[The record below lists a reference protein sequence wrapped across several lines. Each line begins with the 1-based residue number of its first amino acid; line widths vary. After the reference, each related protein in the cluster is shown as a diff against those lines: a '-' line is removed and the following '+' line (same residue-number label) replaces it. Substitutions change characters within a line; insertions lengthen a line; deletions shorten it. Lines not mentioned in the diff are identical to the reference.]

1 MAESSPFRW
10 AILGTGGVSRKFT
23 LGLKAVPGQS
33 AVVCASRSPDNAARF
48 ARDFGL
54 ETAEYA
60 AAAAHPEA
68 DAVYIA
74 TPPSEHEAQA
84 LLAIGAGKPV
94 LIEKPFAL
102 DAAAA
107 ARIADA
113 AQTAGVFAMEA
124 MWTRFLPLTRAL
136 KARVEAGDLGQP
148 RAFEARFFGNDRPDP
163 GASLFDPARGGG
175 ALMHRGVYGLSLAR
189 HFLGPVAELQ
199 AMGRLGETGV
209 DEDCALTLRHENG
222 AISTIRAGLRAAGI
236 SGAELYGTQAS
247 YRILPPLYRP
257 FAARRIAVPPRAGGT
272 SGPGAGGGRLE
283 GLKEG
288 GVAQGLNQRLA
299 RLKEFLRP
307 PGQGVAAPFAGNGYG
322 HEAASLAEAVRAGRT
337 EHALMPLA
345 ESVEIMALVDQARAA
360 WGAGGEVR
368 P

>member
-54 ETAEYA
+54 EAAEYA
-60 AAAAHPEA
+60 AAAAHPKA

-102 DAAAA
+102 DAGAA
-107 ARIADA
+107 ARIAAA
-113 AQTAGVFAMEA
+113 AQDAGVFAMEA

-136 KARVEAGDLGQP
+136 KARVDAGDLGAA
-148 RAFEARFFGNDRPDP
+148 RAFEARFYGNDRPDP
-163 GASLFDPARGGG
+163 DASLFDPARGGG
-175 ALMHRGVYGLSLAR
+175 ALMHRGIYGLSLAR
-189 HFLGPVAELQ
+189 YFLGPVAELQ
-199 AMGRLGETGV
+199 AMGRLGETGI
-209 DEDCALTLRHENG
+209 DEECALTLRHENG
-222 AISTIRAGLRAAGI
+222 AISTIRASLRAAGI
-236 SGAELYGTQAS
+236 SAAELYGTQAS
-247 YRILPPLYRP
+247 YRIAPPIYRP

-272 SGPGAGGGRLE
+272 SGPGAGNGGGRLE

-288 GVAQGLNQRLA
+288 SFAQGLNQRLA

-307 PGQGVAAPFAGNGYG
+307 PGQGISAPFAGNGYG
-322 HEAASLAEAVRAGRT
+322 HEAAALAEAVRAGRR
-337 EHALMPLA
+337 EHPAMPLA

-360 WGAGGEVR
+360 WGAH

>member
-1 MAESSPFRW
+1 MADSSPFRW
-10 AILGTGGVSRKFT
+10 AILGTGGVSRKFI
-23 LGLKAVPGQS
+23 LGLKAAPGQS

-60 AAAAHPEA
+60 GAAAHPGV

-107 ARIADA
+107 GRIAEA
-113 AQTAGVFAMEA
+113 ARTAGVFAMEA

-136 KARVEAGDLGQP
+136 KARVEAGDLGEA
-148 RAFEARFFGNDRPDP
+148 RAFEARFYGNDRPDP

-175 ALMHRGVYGLSLAR
+175 ALMHRGIYGLSLAR

-222 AISTIRAGLRAAGI
+222 ALSTIRASLRAAGI
-236 SGAELYGTQAS
+236 NAAELYGTKAT
-247 YRILPPLYRP
+247 YRIAPPLYRP
-257 FAARRIAVPPRAGGT
+257 FAARRIAVSPRTGGT
-272 SGPGAGGGRLE
+272 SGAGNGGGRLE

-288 GVAQGLNQRLA
+288 GAAQGLNQRLA
-299 RLKEFLRP
+299 RLKEFVKP
-307 PGQGVAAPFAGNGYG
+307 PGQGISAPFAGNGYG
-322 HEAASLAEAVRAGRT
+322 HEAEAVAEAVRAGRT
-337 EHALMPLA
+337 EHAAMPLE
-345 ESVEIMALVDQARAA
+345 ESVEIMGLIDRARASWREA
-360 WGAGGEVR
+360 